1 MKHFIQAICL
11 SIASARE
18 AVAGSIVVDSLA
30 RNIETKT
37 THAATDQD
45 DQNIDNGEENLPRGR
60 EPLALVDVQPV
71 DTTKTVTEP
80 TSKQRADQRQEIAE
94 HRNSVSNDPGDDPT
108 GECDGN
114 PGSDGSQV
122 ALVHA
127 IGSTEEADID
137 VLETDMAVDNTSTN
151 NLKLSVYERESSKRD
166 NVQ

>member
-1 MKHFIQAICL
+1 MNHFTQARRL
-11 SIASARE
+11 SVASARE
-18 AVAGSIVVDSLA
+18 AIAGSIVVDSLA

-37 THAATDQD
+37 AHAATDQD

-71 DTTKTVTEP
+71 HTTKTVTEP
-80 TSKQRADQRQEIAE
+80 TSKQRADQRQKIAE
-94 HRNSVSNDPGDDPT
+94 DGNSISNDPGDDPA

-137 VLETDMAVDNTSTN
+137 VLETNVTVDDTSTN
-151 NLKLSVYERESSKRD
+151 NLKLSVYDRESS
-166 NVQ
+166 